1 MVQGT
6 RLPADRPRPLM
17 PRKSRLPPN
26 GKELAPKVPQRFPS
40 IHSGLLEGVLFS
52 GLLPAAVAGGLFA
65 ASGLALGLPSDSPRL
80 LGGIGLALFGTVV
93 IYNIDRLRD
102 LQGDRATAPARTLYI
117 AKHRGALI
125 GFTGLSALAC
135 APLALTQPAA
145 AWGLCAVAMGFG
157 LLHRRLKNHSAFAV
171 VYMTAAW
178 LMVVVGIPS
187 VDADPPA
194 WQPGALAAIGIG
206 LGISANLI
214 ASQLRG
220 VNETSRTRR
229 PLAIA
234 KALAVAG
241 SFAPLGLPGLWPL
254 CAIPLCAL
262 LSLLFFRPDEF
273 YGLLVLDGA
282 LLVGALIALG
292 PLATAH

>member
-1 MVQGT
+1 MESALSLMQMAKVNVKLAQFSEE
-6 RLPADRPRPLM
+6 RLPYISVLADPTTAGVSASYALIGDVNIGE
-17 PRKSRLPPN
+17 PN
-26 GKELAPKVPQRFPS
+26 
-40 IHSGLLEGVLFS
+40 
-52 GLLPAAVAGGLFA
+52 
-65 ASGLALGLPSDSPRL
+65 
-80 LGGIGLALFGTVV
+80 
-93 IYNIDRLRD
+93 
-102 LQGDRATAPARTLYI
+102 
-117 AKHRGALI
+117 ALI

-229 PLAIA
+229 PLAIT
-234 KALAVAG
+234 KALAASPPWVCPV
-241 SFAPLGLPGLWPL
+241 S
-254 CAIPLCAL
+254 
-262 LSLLFFRPDEF
+262 
-273 YGLLVLDGA
+273 
-282 LLVGALIALG
+282 G
-292 PLATAH
+292 PSARSPSARC